1 MSRVWAARIAFPAAF
16 LLGIT
21 VAVLLV
27 RAGLAE
33 DEAAAP
39 TATVSIS
46 VETETAT
53 TRTQPAP
60 KRAFATVRAGDTLA
74 EIAVRHDTTVDRL
87 LELNPALDPNNMQIG
102 QRVRVR

>member
-1 MSRVWAARIAFPAAF
+1 VNKVWAARIAFPAAF

-27 RAGLAE
+27 RAGLAD
-33 DEAAAP
+33 DEAATP

-46 VETETAT
+46 VETETGT
-53 TRTQPAP
+53 TRTQPARR
-60 KRAFATVRAGDTLA
+60 RAFATVRAGDTLA
-74 EIAVRHDTTVDRL
+74 EIAARHDTTVDRL